1 MKRSLCILLSILLT
15 GFLTSCF
22 DGIDKEIKY
31 GRDTIIMFGDGTF
44 QICRSKDTKPLV
56 YNSHAIIPN
65 VLQIRKIPDSDKFYV
80 IGNDIG
86 SNEREGKIRHWNY
99 SVYGIIDKSNNTMQV
114 CAVDEIES
122 SEKFRYYGGKEGDN
136 AVQDLKSFE
145 EFSAEDRAIFADMK
159 EKGDGLIEEI
169 DDFWM

>member
-1 MKRSLCILLSILLT
+1 MKRLLCILLSILLT

-114 CAVDEIES
+114 CAVDEIGSDRDYWFYSGPAE
-122 SEKFRYYGGKEGDN
+122 RDN
-136 AVQDLKSFE
+136 AVQELETFE
-145 EFSAEDRAIFADMK
+145 EFSAENQAIFADMK
-159 EKGDGLIEEI
+159 EKGDGLI
-169 DDFWM
+169 DDFVAQR

>member
-1 MKRSLCILLSILLT
+1 MKRLLCILLSILLT

-22 DGIDKEIKY
+22 DGIDEEIKY

-44 QICRSKDTKPLV
+44 QICKSGALN
-56 YNSHAIIPN
+56 YNSNAIIPN
-65 VLQIRKIPDSDKFYV
+65 VIQIRKIPDSNIIYV

-86 SNEREGKIRHWNY
+86 SFEREGKIRHWNY

>member
-1 MKRSLCILLSILLT
+1 MKRSLCIILSILLT

-22 DGIDKEIKY
+22 DGIDEEIKY

-44 QICRSKDTKPLV
+44 QICKSGALN
-56 YNSHAIIPN
+56 YNSNAIIPN
-65 VLQIRKIPDSDKFYV
+65 VIQIRKIPDSNIIYV
-80 IGNDIG
+80 IGHDIG
-86 SNEREGKIRHWNY
+86 SNEREWKIRHWNY

-159 EKGDGLIEEI
+159 EKGDGLI
-169 DDFWM
+169 DDFVAQR

>member
-1 MKRSLCILLSILLT
+1 MKRLLCVLLSILLT

-44 QICRSKDTKPLV
+44 QICRSENCRPLN
-56 YNSHAIIPN
+56 YNSNAIIPN
-65 VLQIRKIPDSDKFYV
+65 VIQIRKIPDSNIIYV

-86 SNEREGKIRHWNY
+86 SYEREGKTRHWNY
-99 SVYGIIDKSNNTMQV
+99 SVYGIIDASNNTMQFCV
-114 CAVDEIES
+114 VDEIES
-122 SEKFRYYGGKEGDN
+122 YIDYWYYIKPEDRNN
-136 AVQDLKSFE
+136 AVQELESFE

-159 EKGDGLIEEI
+159 EKGDGLI
-169 DDFWM
+169 DDFVAQR

>member
-22 DGIDKEIKY
+22 DGIDEEIKY

-44 QICRSKDTKPLV
+44 QICKSGALN
-56 YNSHAIIPN
+56 YNSNAIIPN
-65 VLQIRKIPDSDKFYV
+65 VIQIRKIPDSNIIYV

-86 SNEREGKIRHWNY
+86 SFEREGKIRHWNY

-159 EKGDGLIEEI
+159 EKGDGLI
-169 DDFWM
+169 DDFVAQR